1 MHFTNNTVQYALNN
15 LYTDFRL
22 LQSGEWVPDNDSDAA
37 EASIDML
44 EDLVALLQKQ
54 GCLPDQYELTSTM
67 DEP

>member
-1 MHFTNNTVQYALNN
+1 MHFQSNTIQMALNN

-44 EDLVALLQKQ
+44 EDIVELLQKQ
-54 GCLPDQYELTSTM
+54 GCLDKKYKLTSTM
-67 DEP
+67 DQT